1 MKKKR
6 IASLLLAGVMTVSA
20 LTGCGGGGQESGDSA
35 PEVSGETTAEQK
47 ADRGSKEAKNVKDTL
62 TLAAQAEPDTMDPC
76 RGNGVSNNIV
86 MNQIYDGLVE
96 YHEDGTITP
105 PSCHR
110 MGAGR

>member
-47 ADRGSKEAKNVKDTL
+47 ADGGSKEAKNVKDTL
-62 TLAAQAEPDTMDPC
+62 TLAAIASISSS
-76 RGNGVSNNIV
+76 VILFSFASNALSTPKAISADCSSRAV
-86 MNQIYDGLVE
+86 
-96 YHEDGTITP
+96 ITP
-105 PSCHR
+105 HVSQSKPYLALS
-110 MGAGR
+110 